1 MQQSSNARSA
11 IGLRTRPPAGAQD
24 LRLFETITGRW
35 WLPEAPGDIV
45 AEAMKSGRIFDAPI
59 MREAQRHIRP
69 GTVVLDVGSNFGQM
83 TVLFA
88 KLVGP
93 RGRIHAFEA
102 EPFVSRILQKNVE
115 VNGAS
120 ELVTIH
126 QGAVWHTG
134 GLELV
139 FPQPD
144 LEKYGSYGSY
154 GIVPS
159 ATEGRRI
166 RSLTIDELN
175 IQGPISFM
183 KVDVQGSDLFALYGA
198 RATIMRERMP
208 ILFEFERPPL
218 CEDFKTS
225 FVDYANFVTDI
236 GYSFV
241 RRIHLDSD
249 NFLICPRQGA
259 WSGWRSCMIRGAVPY
274 RYAAKDGM
282 RAVRRLLSKHPA
294 AERQVKKGKQLF
306 KRLFFRSSGNGTS
319 T

>member
-1 MQQSSNARSA
+1 MQESFNARSA
-11 IGLRTRPPAGAQD
+11 SGLWTRPPVGDQD
-24 LRLFETITGRW
+24 LQLFETATGRW
-35 WLPEAPGDIV
+35 WLPEAPGDVV
-45 AEAMKSGRIFDAPI
+45 ADAMKSGRIFDAPI

-69 GTVVLDVGSNFGQM
+69 GTVVLDVGANFGQM
-83 TVLFA
+83 TVLLA

-93 RGRIHAFEA
+93 RGHIHAFEA

-115 VNGAS
+115 ANGAS

-126 QGAVWHTG
+126 RDAVWHTG

-144 LEKYGSYGSY
+144 FKKYGSYGSY
-154 GIVPS
+154 GIAPS

-218 CEDFKTS
+218 CEDFETS
-225 FVDYANFVTDI
+225 FSDYADFVADI

-259 WSGWRSCMIRGAVPY
+259 WSAWRSCMISTAVPY
-274 RYAAKDGM
+274 RHAANSGV
-282 RAVRRLLSKHPA
+282 RAIRAFLSRHPA
-294 AERQVKKGKQLF
+294 VERQIKKGKKLFKQLF
-306 KRLFFRSSGNGTS
+306 PRRPVVRD
-319 T
+319 